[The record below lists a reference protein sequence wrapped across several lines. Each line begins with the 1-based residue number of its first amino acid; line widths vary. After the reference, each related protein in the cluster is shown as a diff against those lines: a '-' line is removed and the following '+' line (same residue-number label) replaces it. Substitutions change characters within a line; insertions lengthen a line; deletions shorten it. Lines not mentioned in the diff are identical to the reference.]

1 VFPVTVT
8 VEEAFAIVNP
18 LADELAPSWLLSP
31 ATVAVT
37 V

>member
-18 LADELAPSWLLSP
+18 LAAELAPSWLLSP

>member
-18 LADELAPSWLLSP
+18 LAELAPSWLLSP